1 MGKIPARWL
10 EAGRQRVQAREQ
22 HLELMLLRWDVFQAD
37 ASLTLFLLRG
47 LECVLGT
54 YAGICPAPTVT
65 SGHVCIWS
73 PVERGWRLHPGA
85 GGWREQPPA
94 RGPTPSLGIRSELVP
109 LQLSPSPCIPLRRPQ
124 GCPLPFRV
132 MLMPSLLPPPSQ
144 FQHLVSPWEDGV
156 QRGEPSFPRQVVIS
170 GMRLEFNSPVPN
182 LWNSSSQPGPLPWPV

>member
-1 MGKIPARWL
+1 M
-10 EAGRQRVQAREQ
+10 QAREQ

-47 LECVLGT
+47 LGCVLGT
-54 YAGICPAPTVT
+54 CAGICPAPTVT

-109 LQLSPSPCIPLRRPQ
+109 LQLSPSPCVPLWRPPGLSPAFQ
-124 GCPLPFRV
+124 GHADAQLAPTT
-132 MLMPSLLPPPSQ
+132 Q
-144 FQHLVSPWEDGV
+144 
-156 QRGEPSFPRQVVIS
+156 
-170 GMRLEFNSPVPN
+170 PVPT
-182 LWNSSSQPGPLPWPV
+182 PCVPLGKWGTKRGALFPQAGCH